1 MEIAAQLLAEE
12 MPGRALVL
20 HPAVERRNGDRLAAP
35 RPQLDRS
42 PHGRDRRIRSAFR
55 EGPADLQL
63 RAHAFPE
70 PAIELEQQR
79 VAVLDGSGVML
90 LPVQARLSRRQAG
103 ARRRHQ
109 QPGRRP
115 AAGAGA
121 NRLEERSRGGGVG
134 ERIDQLQLRAVA
146 AAQDGDHRLG
156 GSGLLLRL
164 QRQGKDVLL
173 RLALAEFH
181 LQHGETQ
188 RVDRNDVLDPHLRDF
203 PRAAVEPAAALE
215 PRRQHHL
222 ERGPLPTGE
231 RALPAARDFEQRWL
245 VRGLARVLRG
255 GLGLF

>member
-1 MEIAAQLLAEE
+1 MRGDQRAPQHLPGGGRDLRFREIDPRSRRAGRRLQLAAGGQGPLEIAAQLLAEE

-20 HPAVERRNGDRLAAP
+20 HPAVERRDGDRLAAP

-90 LPVQARLSRRQAG
+90 LPVQARFAGRQAG

-109 QPGRRP
+109 QPGRGA

-121 NRLEERSRGGGVG
+121 NRIEERSRGGGVG
-134 ERIDQLQLRAVA
+134 ERVDQVQLRAVA
-146 AAQDGDHRLG
+146 AAQGGDHRLR

-188 RVDRNDVLDPHLRDF
+188 
-203 PRAAVEPAAALE
+203 
-215 PRRQHHL
+215 
-222 ERGPLPTGE
+222 
-231 RALPAARDFEQRWL
+231 
-245 VRGLARVLRG
+245 
-255 GLGLF
+255 